1 MPQYSTI
8 LYEVRDKVAHLTL
21 NRPESANALGPAVAA
36 EMMDAV
42 VRSEDDRANVRAMV
56 VTGAGRFFCAGA
68 DLKGF
73 YTPNDGLKSRVS
85 VFHAVLSRLARAE
98 FPVIAAVNGAAAGAG
113 MGLACACDI
122 VIAAESAKFVMAYSK
137 IGLSPD
143 GGTTYFLPRR
153 IGIGRA
159 MELVF
164 TNRSLSGRE
173 AFEWGIANRV
183 VADADLQNEAH
194 AFAAGLAQGPTR
206 AYGAAKQLLHSGW
219 TESLESQVDKELR
232 SIGAMARTRDARE
245 AIAGF
250 GEKRAPVFTGE

>member
-21 NRPESANALGPAVAA
+21 NRPEAANSLGPTVAA
-36 EMMDAV
+36 EMMDAM

-85 VFHAVLSRLARAE
+85 VFHAVLSRIARAE

-122 VIAAESAKFVMAYSK
+122 VFASESAKFVMAYSK

-143 GGTTYFLPRR
+143 GGTTYFLPRK
-153 IGIGRA
+153 IGMGRA

-164 TNRSLSGRE
+164 TSRPLSGRE

-183 VADADLQNEAH
+183 VADAELQSEAH
-194 AFAAGLAQGPTR
+194 VFAATLAQGPTR
-206 AYGAAKQLLHSGW
+206 AFGAAKQLLHSGW
-219 TESLESQVDKELR
+219 NESLESQVDKELR

-245 AIAGF
+245 AIAAF
-250 GEKRAPVFTGE
+250 GEKRTPIFTGE

>member
-21 NRPESANALGPAVAA
+21 NRPESANALGPTVAA

-122 VIAAESAKFVMAYSK
+122 VIAGESAKFVMAYSK

-164 TNRSLSGRE
+164 TNRSLSSRE
-173 AFEWGIANRV
+173 ALEWGIANRV

-194 AFAAGLAQGPTR
+194 TFAATLAQGPTR
-206 AYGAAKQLLHSGW
+206 AYGAAKELLHSGW

-245 AIAGF
+245 AIAAF